1 MGCESKGC
9 CGSKSREAVRI
20 IDSKLTIHK
29 RIIPKAWG
37 EEIIIENGEE
47 YCGKILRF
55 KTGAKFSMHFHIKKK
70 ETWYVASG
78 RFLLI
83 WIDTR
88 NATEHEKE
96 LNVGDI
102 IEVDRGD
109 PHQLVSITGGDIFEV
124 STQHFDNDSYRIRK
138 GDSQN
143 G

>member
-1 MGCESKGC
+1 M
-9 CGSKSREAVRI
+9 RI
-20 IDSKLTIHK
+20 INSNLDIHK

-37 EEIIIENGEE
+37 QEIIIHNGEE

-55 KTGAKFSMHFHIKKK
+55 NQGAKFSMHFHIKKK

-78 RFLLI
+78 TFLLTY
-83 WIDTR
+83 IDTR
-88 NATEHEKE
+88 NATEKEKE

-102 IEVDRGD
+102 IDIERGD
-109 PHQLVSITGGDIFEV
+109 PHQLHSITGGDIFEV
-124 STQHFDNDSYRIRK
+124 STQHFDDDSYRIAK